1 MSVFRYYFLIIIY
14 TDAVS
19 AFSNTM
25 FETVANIQLPHTSPH
40 SSFKASST
48 YNPKTNNNNSVSLS
62 ISSTLASS
70 AIDVLEEQYYNR
82 PDTPFDSILRKYM
95 KQRSRESRPSSFQCE
110 SNLLV

>member
-1 MSVFRYYFLIIIY
+1 MSAFRYYFLIIIY

-25 FETVANIQLPHTSPH
+25 FETVANIQFPHTSPH
-40 SSFKASST
+40 SILYASFKASST

-62 ISSTLASS
+62 ISSTLANS

-82 PDTPFDSILRKYM
+82 PDTPFDSILRKYI
-95 KQRSRESRPSSFQCE
+95 KRSREYQRASA
-110 SNLLV
+110 